1 MLVALA
7 SLVFAGS
14 NGLPSLSVSQPEQ
27 QEERPSISG
36 KAKKR
41 DYVDMKSDEGWQME
55 HNGQKIMV
63 VVGNFAAHHNGTV
76 ITADSAVRYSER
88 HIECFGNVLIN
99 RGSTYIY
106 GDRAEYDGDTNEAKV
121 FSKIVKVV
129 DGDATLFTYN
139 FSFNTK
145 TSIGRYSGGGVLI
158 SGDNMLES
166 DRGYIYSDDHEI
178 ICVERVQMR
187 NNEYEMTGDSVVY
200 NTETDFAQFFTHTNI
215 WNKGEGKEDDDY
227 LYADC
232 GSFDKRKQLYVLTKN
247 GYILT
252 KDQELLCDSLDYY
265 RDSNYVLLRRNIQID
280 DRSQKMLIFG
290 DWGEY
295 WKEPGNVFVTK
306 NPSLISYDTT
316 QSDTVFMRSDT
327 MWVYTHYPIREKI
340 EQARKDSLAKAAKA
354 AAAADSLKK
363 MGAASKPESKSDSA
377 SEKMPAAMREKS
389 KKSADKSR
397 SHDRAKG
404 ADKMRGKSKDS
415 GVKPHSGDRDI
426 HKGLMQKGVNDGHTA
441 ATQPNDSTLLM
452 PTPRAVPDS
461 THVVSDS
468 VKVVK
473 DSVVVV
479 PKSRSELRR
488 EMIDSLIK
496 DTINPQPNL
505 LAKLLKEEA
514 AEVNSIVKAIIKEEQ
529 RQRAAERA
537 AMLAERKALYKKL
550 LGEAG
555 VRDAERRR
563 VEKALA
569 KHIKD
574 SLKVV
579 NDSLKVIEDS
589 VKRAEKAAQREA
601 EREAK
606 RAAKLAAKRAKDSL
620 VVDSLRLDSLK
631 IDSLKLDSLSQRVIK
646 ADSVKLDS
654 LKLDSLK
661 LDSVQLDSIKL
672 SGVKLDTVKLDTAK
686 LNTIIADSLRSDSLK
701 VDSLRVDSL
710 KLDTLKRDT
719 LAVDSLRN
727 DSLKIDSLKVDSL
740 SKFDTMTVKQV
751 KAYFKAIYDA
761 EKAEVERIKQDSLNA
776 KLDRIG
782 LARQAKRAEQY
793 RKWAIRDSIYM
804 AKAQERSDELL
815 RRKLARMEK
824 RGIYIE
830 MADSATLAQVD
841 SILRVEFGPL
851 DTVMNRRLDSLI
863 EILFPKPEPSP
874 TAIAKADSL
883 NIDSLYREIRAY
895 SRVKMFRSDAQ
906 SICDSLTMT
915 TIDSIINM
923 YKLPVLWN
931 GSNQIT
937 SEVMHIRTRNS
948 QLVQA
953 DFEGKPMMVAE
964 IDTTHYNQV
973 AGKEMTALFRD
984 NQIYRNDVNGNVQT
998 IYYMQEDNSPEITLM
1013 AYIEAG
1019 DMTSYIE
1026 GQQVTGITYRGN
1038 PVYTFYPMD
1047 KIPET
1052 QPTKLDGFKWE
1063 SSRRPSID
1071 SVFTRI
1077 IRPSQREEKRS
1088 LRKPLFPINALL
1100 QQRKADY
1107 IRRHEWRDRTDTLTY
1122 ETIEWVES
1130 LKSF

>member
-1 MLVALA
+1 MKRRVVAISVLLVALA

-14 NGLPSLSVSQPEQ
+14 NGLPSLSHTPTEQ

-36 KAKKR
+36 NTPKR
-41 DYVDMKSDEGWQME
+41 DYVEMKSDEGWQME
-55 HNGQKIMV
+55 HNGRKIMV

-106 GDRAEYDGDTNEAKV
+106 GDRADYNGDTNEAKV
-121 FSKIVKVV
+121 YSKIVKVV

-139 FSFNTK
+139 FLFNTK

-166 DRGYIYSDDHEI
+166 DRGYLYSDDHEI

-200 NTETDFAQFFTHTNI
+200 NTETDFAQFFTRTNI
-215 WNKGEGKEDDDY
+215 WNKGDGSQEEDY
-227 LYADC
+227 LYADR
-232 GSFDKRKQLYVLTKN
+232 GSFDKRKQLYKLTKN

-265 RDSNYVLLRRNIQID
+265 RDSNYVVLKRNIQID
-280 DRSQKMLIFG
+280 DRSQKMLVFG

-316 QSDTVFMRSDT
+316 QSDTVYMCSDT

-340 EQARKDSLAKAAKA
+340 EKMRKDSLEQAAKL
-354 AAAADSLKK
+354 AAADSLK
-363 MGAASKPESKSDSA
+363 GAKSIATDSLKEAKAAAKQAMQQKQNERKEEFARRQQKRQQKHAEQEQNKPEQMQQHEQKPKHSAQTPNTPNTPNASNDPNSPSAPTADSIKVADKA
-377 SEKMPAAMREKS
+377 SEVVPVVEKS
-389 KKSADKSR
+389 KA
-397 SHDRAKG
+397 
-404 ADKMRGKSKDS
+404 
-415 GVKPHSGDRDI
+415 
-426 HKGLMQKGVNDGHTA
+426 
-441 ATQPNDSTLLM
+441 
-452 PTPRAVPDS
+452 
-461 THVVSDS
+461 
-468 VKVVK
+468 
-473 DSVVVV
+473 
-479 PKSRSELRR
+479 ELRR
-488 EMIDSLIK
+488 ELIDSLIK

-514 AEVNSIVKAIIKEEQ
+514 TEVNKIVKAKIKEEQ
-529 RQRAAERA
+529 LRREAERK
-537 AMLAERKALYKKL
+537 AMLAERNALYVKL
-550 LGEAG
+550 LGEARL
-555 VRDAERRR
+555 RDAERKRI
-563 VEKALA
+563 EKERA
-569 KHIKD
+569 KRIKD

-579 NDSLKVIEDS
+579 EDSLRRVAKLASDSLKTDSLKTDSLKVDTI
-589 VKRAEKAAQREA
+589 
-601 EREAK
+601 
-606 RAAKLAAKRAKDSL
+606 
-620 VVDSLRLDSLK
+620 K
-631 IDSLKLDSLSQRVIK
+631 IDTLKK
-646 ADSVKLDS
+646 DSVKLDS
-654 LKLDSLK
+654 VK
-661 LDSVQLDSIKL
+661 LDSVKIDS
-672 SGVKLDTVKLDTAK
+672 VKLDT
-686 LNTIIADSLRSDSLK
+686 IK
-701 VDSLRVDSL
+701 VDSVKVDST
-710 KLDTLKRDT
+710 KVDT
-719 LAVDSLRN
+719 LA
-727 DSLKIDSLKVDSL
+727 
-740 SKFDTMTVKQV
+740 KFDTMTVKEV
-751 KAYFKAIYDA
+751 KAYFKAIYDK
-761 EKAEVERIKQDSLNA
+761 EKADAERIKQDSLDA
-776 KLDRIG
+776 QLERIG

-793 RKWAIRDSIYM
+793 RKWAIRDSIFN
-804 AKAQERSDELL
+804 AKAQERADEQL

-824 RGIYIE
+824 RGIYIH
-830 MADSATLAQVD
+830 MADSSELRIVD
-841 SILRVEFGPL
+841 SILLAEFGPL
-851 DTVMNRRLDSLI
+851 DTIMHHRLDSLI
-863 EILFPKPEPSP
+863 EILFPKPLPSP
-874 TAIAKADSL
+874 TEEAQKAE

-915 TIDSIINM
+915 TIDSVINM

-937 SEVMHIRTRNS
+937 SEIMHIRTSNS
-948 QLVQA
+948 QLVRA

-973 AGKEMTALFRD
+973 AGKEMTAHFKD
-984 NQIYRNDVNGNVQT
+984 NAIYRNDVNGNVQT

-1038 PVYTFYPMD
+1038 PTYTFYPMD

-1052 QPTKLDGFKWE
+1052 QAKKLDGFKWE
-1063 SSRRPSID
+1063 ALRRPTQD
-1071 SVFTRI
+1071 SVFTRV
-1077 IRPSQREEKRS
+1077 IRPSQRAEKRS

-1100 QQRKADY
+1100 QQRKSDY
-1107 IRRHEWRDRTDTLTY
+1107 IRRYEWQDRTDTLTY
-1122 ETIEWVES
+1122 ETIEWLES

>member
-1 MLVALA
+1 MRRRVVAISVLLVALA

-14 NGLPSLSVSQPEQ
+14 NGLPSLSYAQTEQ
-27 QEERPSISG
+27 QTERPSISG
-36 KAKKR
+36 NTPKR
-41 DYVDMKSDEGWQME
+41 DYVEMKSDEGWQME
-55 HNGQKIMV
+55 HNGRKIMV

-106 GDRAEYDGDTNEAKV
+106 GDRADYNGDTNEANV
-121 FSKIVKVV
+121 YSKIVKVV

-166 DRGYIYSDDHEI
+166 NRGYVYSDDHEI

-187 NNEYEMTGDSVVY
+187 NKEYEMTGDSVVY
-200 NTETDFAQFFTHTNI
+200 NTETDYAQFFTNTNI
-215 WNKGEGKEDDDY
+215 WNKGDGSQEEDY

-232 GSFDKRKQLYVLTKN
+232 GSFDKHKQLYKLTKN

-265 RDSNYVLLRRNIQID
+265 RDSNYVLLKRNIQID
-280 DRSQKMLIFG
+280 DRSQKMLVFG

-316 QSDTVFMRSDT
+316 QSDTVYMCSDT
-327 MWVYTHYPIREKI
+327 IWIYTHYPIREKI
-340 EQARKDSLAKAAKA
+340 EQARKDSLAQVAKMMA
-354 AAAADSLKK
+354 SDSLK
-363 MGAASKPESKSDSA
+363 G
-377 SEKMPAAMREKS
+377 
-389 KKSADKSR
+389 
-397 SHDRAKG
+397 
-404 ADKMRGKSKDS
+404 GK
-415 GVKPHSGDRDI
+415 
-426 HKGLMQKGVNDGHTA
+426 A
-441 ATQPNDSTLLM
+441 ATTDSLKGTKEAAKRAMQQKQNERKEEFARQQQKRQQKREHNHNQMQAEHSHSAQTPNTPNT
-452 PTPRAVPDS
+452 PTTPNASNAP
-461 THVVSDS
+461 TTDS
-468 VKVVK
+468 VKLAEKVSAPVVA
-473 DSVVVV
+473 
-479 PKSRSELRR
+479 KSKSELRR
-488 EMIDSLIK
+488 ELIDFLIK
-496 DTINPQPNL
+496 DTINTNHKL

-514 AEVNSIVKAIIKEEQ
+514 TEVNNKVKAIIKAEQ
-529 RQRAAERA
+529 LKREAERK
-537 AMLAERKALYKKL
+537 AMLAERKALYMKV
-550 LGEAG
+550 LGEAK
-555 VRDAERRR
+555 VRDAERKRI
-563 VEKALA
+563 EKAEA
-569 KHIKD
+569 KRIKD

-579 NDSLKVIEDS
+579 EDSLKRVAKIAPDSTKTDSLKRDSVRVDS
-589 VKRAEKAAQREA
+589 VKH
-601 EREAK
+601 
-606 RAAKLAAKRAKDSL
+606 
-620 VVDSLRLDSLK
+620 
-631 IDSLKLDSLSQRVIK
+631 
-646 ADSVKLDS
+646 
-654 LKLDSLK
+654 
-661 LDSVQLDSIKL
+661 
-672 SGVKLDTVKLDTAK
+672 
-686 LNTIIADSLRSDSLK
+686 DSLK
-701 VDSLRVDSL
+701 VDTLIKDSVKVDSV
-710 KLDTLKRDT
+710 K
-719 LAVDSLRN
+719 VDSVKI
-727 DSLKIDSLKVDSL
+727 DSIKVDSVKVDSIKIDSLHIDSTKVDTL
-740 SKFDTMTVKQV
+740 AKFDTMTVKEV
-751 KAYFKAIYDA
+751 KAYFKAIYDK
-761 EKAEVERIKQDSLNA
+761 EKAEEERIKQDSLNA

-793 RKWAIRDSIYM
+793 RKWAIRDSIYN
-804 AKAQERSDELL
+804 AKMQERADEQL

-824 RGIYIE
+824 RGIFIQ
-830 MADSATLAQVD
+830 MADSAELRIVD
-841 SILRVEFGPL
+841 SILLAEFGPL
-851 DTVMNRRLDSLI
+851 DSIVGHKLDSLI
-863 EILFPKPEPSP
+863 EILYPKPLPSP
-874 TAIAKADSL
+874 TEEAKKAE

-895 SRVKMFRSDAQ
+895 SRVKMFRKDAQ

-915 TIDSIINM
+915 TIDSVINM

-937 SEVMHIRTRNS
+937 SEIMHIRTRNS

-1019 DMTSYIE
+1019 DMTSYID

-1052 QPTKLDGFKWE
+1052 QSTKLDGFKWE
-1063 SSRRPSID
+1063 ALRRPTQD
-1071 SVFTRI
+1071 SVFIRT
-1077 IRPSQREEKRS
+1077 IRPSQRVEKRS
-1088 LRKPLFPINALL
+1088 LRKPLFPINMLL
-1100 QQRKADY
+1100 QQRKDNY
-1107 IRRHEWRDRTDTLTY
+1107 IRRNEWRDRTDTLTY
-1122 ETIEWVES
+1122 ETIEWIES

>member
-1 MLVALA
+1 MRRRVVAISVLLVALA

-14 NGLPSLSVSQPEQ
+14 NGLPSLSYAQTEQ
-27 QEERPSISG
+27 QTERPSISG
-36 KAKKR
+36 NTPKR
-41 DYVDMKSDEGWQME
+41 DYVEMKSDEGWQME
-55 HNGQKIMV
+55 HNGRKIMV

-106 GDRAEYDGDTNEAKV
+106 GDRADYNGDTNEANV
-121 FSKIVKVV
+121 YSKIVKVV

-166 DRGYIYSDDHEI
+166 NRGYVYSDDHEI

-187 NNEYEMTGDSVVY
+187 NKEYEMTGDSVVY
-200 NTETDFAQFFTHTNI
+200 NTETDYAQFFTNTNI
-215 WNKGEGKEDDDY
+215 WNKGDGSQEEDY

-232 GSFDKRKQLYVLTKN
+232 GSFDKHKQLYKLTKN

-265 RDSNYVLLRRNIQID
+265 RDSNYVLLKRNIQID
-280 DRSQKMLIFG
+280 DRSQKMLVFG

-316 QSDTVFMRSDT
+316 QSDTVYMCSDT
-327 MWVYTHYPIREKI
+327 MWIYTHYPIREKI
-340 EQARKDSLAKAAKA
+340 EQARKDSLAQMAKMMA
-354 AAAADSLKK
+354 SDSLK
-363 MGAASKPESKSDSA
+363 G
-377 SEKMPAAMREKS
+377 
-389 KKSADKSR
+389 
-397 SHDRAKG
+397 
-404 ADKMRGKSKDS
+404 GK
-415 GVKPHSGDRDI
+415 
-426 HKGLMQKGVNDGHTA
+426 A
-441 ATQPNDSTLLM
+441 ATTDSLKGTKETAKRAMQQKQNERKEEFARQQQKRQQKREQNHNQMQAEHSHSAQTPNTPNIPNASNA
-452 PTPRAVPDS
+452 PT
-461 THVVSDS
+461 TDS
-468 VKVVK
+468 VKLAEKVSAPVVA
-473 DSVVVV
+473 
-479 PKSRSELRR
+479 KSKSELRR
-488 EMIDSLIK
+488 ELIDSLIK
-496 DTINPQPNL
+496 DTINTNHKL

-514 AEVNSIVKAIIKEEQ
+514 TEVNNKVKATIKAEQ
-529 RQRAAERA
+529 LRREAERK
-537 AMLAERKALYKKL
+537 AMLAERKALYMKL
-550 LGEAG
+550 LGEAK
-555 VRDAERRR
+555 VRDAERKRI
-563 VEKALA
+563 EKAEA
-569 KHIKD
+569 KRIKD

-579 NDSLKVIEDS
+579 EDSLKRVAKIAPDSTKTDSLKRDSIRVDS
-589 VKRAEKAAQREA
+589 VKH
-601 EREAK
+601 
-606 RAAKLAAKRAKDSL
+606 
-620 VVDSLRLDSLK
+620 DSLK
-631 IDSLKLDSLSQRVIK
+631 IDTLIKDSVRI
-646 ADSVKLDS
+646 DSVKIDS
-654 LKLDSLK
+654 TK
-661 LDSVQLDSIKL
+661 VDSIK
-672 SGVKLDTVKLDTAK
+672 
-686 LNTIIADSLRSDSLK
+686 
-701 VDSLRVDSL
+701 VDSI
-710 KLDTLKRDT
+710 
-719 LAVDSLRN
+719 
-727 DSLKIDSLKVDSL
+727 KIDSLHIDSTKVDTL
-740 SKFDTMTVKQV
+740 AKFDTMTVKEV
-751 KAYFKAIYDA
+751 KAYFKAIYDK
-761 EKAEVERIKQDSLNA
+761 EKAEEERIKQDSLNA

-793 RKWAIRDSIYM
+793 RKWAIRDSIYN
-804 AKAQERSDELL
+804 AKMQERADEQL

-824 RGIYIE
+824 RGIFIQ
-830 MADSATLAQVD
+830 MADSAELRIVD
-841 SILRVEFGPL
+841 SILLAEFGPL
-851 DTVMNRRLDSLI
+851 DSIVGHKLDSLI
-863 EILFPKPEPSP
+863 EILYPKPLPSP
-874 TAIAKADSL
+874 TEEAKKAE

-895 SRVKMFRSDAQ
+895 SRVKMFRKDAQ

-915 TIDSIINM
+915 TIDSVINM

-937 SEVMHIRTRNS
+937 SEIMHIRTRNS

-1019 DMTSYIE
+1019 DMTSYID

-1052 QPTKLDGFKWE
+1052 QSTKLDGFKWE
-1063 SSRRPSID
+1063 ALRRPTQD
-1071 SVFTRI
+1071 SVFIRT
-1077 IRPSQREEKRS
+1077 IRPSQRVEKRS
-1088 LRKPLFPINALL
+1088 LRKPLFPINMLL
-1100 QQRKADY
+1100 QQRKDNY
-1107 IRRHEWRDRTDTLTY
+1107 IRRNEWRDRTDTLTY
-1122 ETIEWVES
+1122 ETIEWIES